1 MSAPLFPQAGEVY
14 QSGPFF
20 WHTSGVF
27 GLSGSLDRLFLSDL
41 FEWLA
46 LTRATGRLMLSAGPV
61 TRSFDVVGGK
71 VAFVSSSRAA
81 ERFASWLLRKQLA
94 PRDALLMAL
103 ATSQTRGESFTVVVE
118 RDAGVSRET
127 LTEAARS
134 LATALV
140 SRLLRE
146 ERVIFRFDPAWPVTA
161 NLHINLEL
169 EFSKLIM
176 QAAYTVDTQPP
187 RVEPPAPALDALNGE
202 ALEGLFWRVVEG
214 LEGEMVEAPAVA
226 VAHRTFVAV
235 GEVLHRWVTVGPP
248 LLPIGPADVERVRA
262 CLAEGRPVSLE
273 DSPTMVW
280 DLLCLV
286 NSLDA
291 PGFSRAGSASEAWLM
306 AGANAAGIVSLVLE
320 SPRWRRPSRG
330 EADTTLRRA
339 ALARGAAGLCLG
351 EAVGLAGDVAATAAA
366 LPVVLLEIVATA
378 LASAQLASP
387 AMQQGALRELLPIV
401 GRTAATA
408 AGLPEVLVAAL
419 TGSPPEHPGA
429 RVVALAAAAA
439 GDAGIALAEP
449 VPVAESSVSLNE
461 AMNAARQ
468 AVARAALAE
477 G

>member
-1 MSAPLFPQAGEVY
+1 
-14 QSGPFF
+14 
-20 WHTSGVF
+20 VF

-41 FEWLA
+41 FEWLN

-81 ERFASWLLRKQLA
+81 ERYASWLLRKQLV
-94 PRDALLMAL
+94 PRDALLAAL
-103 ATSQTRGESFTVVVE
+103 ATSQTRGESFTVVIE

-127 LTEAARS
+127 LTEAGRS

-146 ERVIFRFDPAWPVTA
+146 ERVNFRFDPAWPVTA
-161 NLHINLEL
+161 NLHINLDL

-176 QAAYTVDTQPP
+176 QAAYTVDTRPP
-187 RVEPPAPALDALNGE
+187 RTEPPAPALDALDQD
-202 ALEGLFWRVVEG
+202 AMEGLFWRIVEG
-214 LEGEMVEAPAVA
+214 LEGEVVEATSVA
-226 VAHRTFVAV
+226 VAHRTFLAV

-248 LLPIGPADVERVRA
+248 LLPVGPADVERVSA
-262 CLAEGRPVSLE
+262 CLADGRPVTLE

-291 PGFSRAGSASEAWLM
+291 PGFSRAASAHEAWMM

-320 SPRWRRPSRG
+320 SPRWRRSSRG
-330 EADTTLRRA
+330 ETDVTLRRA
-339 ALARGAAGLCLG
+339 ALARGAAGRCLG
-351 EAVGLAGDVAATAAA
+351 EAVGLPGEVAATAAA
-366 LPVVLLEIVATA
+366 LPVVLLELVATA

-387 AMQQGALRELLPIV
+387 AMQRGALRELLPIV
-401 GRTAATA
+401 GRAAGTA

-419 TGSPPEHPGA
+419 TGSPAEHPGA
-429 RVVALAAAAA
+429 RAAALAAAAA

-449 VPVAESSVSLNE
+449 AGEGDSGISLDE
-461 AMNAARQ
+461 AMDAARQ
-468 AVARAALAE
+468 AVERAAVAE